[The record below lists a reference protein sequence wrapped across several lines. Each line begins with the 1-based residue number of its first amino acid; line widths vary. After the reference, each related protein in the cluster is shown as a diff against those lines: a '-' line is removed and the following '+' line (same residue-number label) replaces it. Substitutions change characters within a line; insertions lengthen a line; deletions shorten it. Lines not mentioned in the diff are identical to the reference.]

1 MFQEDRRAS
10 VRALR
15 RERFG
20 ACEVARSQGNWR
32 KVGEEMGP
40 DRPAGLRSY
49 GQRQEFGFYSRYK
62 GIPGKLPKG
71 FKERVTESGFHGKK
85 VTLTVSSESRGLQ

>member
-1 MFQEDRRAS
+1 M
-10 VRALR
+10 RALR
-15 RERFG
+15 RERLC
-20 ACEVARSQGNWR
+20 ALEIARSQGNWR
-32 KVGEEMGP
+32 KGREEIGP

-62 GIPGKLPKG
+62 GIPGKLPKD

-85 VTLTVSSESRGLQ
+85 VTLTGSR